1 VQGYGVPSE
10 APEAV
15 VVLNDQPASRELLKR
30 YSITPSRSVLV
41 VLEPRVTAPTMY
53 TKRCLARYGHRFAA
67 SPNWA
72 TLVGGTS
79 FLWPQEL
86 RTTKPIPTNE
96 FETTLINGEKRSAV
110 KGSQYGL
117 RRAAIAECS
126 AIGVSAAVFGPGW
139 AASAASRTKEAAKA
153 LAKAGLAGSLPDVP
167 EALGGLSFR
176 PARPMG
182 TIEEKAAAFRVAPS
196 SIVIENSADYVSEK
210 LVDALCAGVV
220 PIYVGPPLSQFGLP
234 DSLALPAAATAA
246 DVVRTVQSLTP
257 SQIDEIV
264 SAGGAWLE
272 SPDAQSHEIQ
282 TVLMGLGE
290 TIGQRLEAATR

>member
-220 PIYVGPPLSQFGLP
+220 PIYVGPPLDRFDIPGDVAVTCPPDPKAIANRVRSISASQ
-234 DSLALPAAATAA
+234 AQAT
-246 DVVRTVQSLTP
+246 L
-257 SQIDEIV
+257 
-264 SAGGAWLE
+264 SAGLDWLSGPAKE
-272 SPDAQSHEIQ
+272 HEI
-282 TVLMGLGE
+282 TKVLRSLGE
-290 TIGQRLEAATR
+290 SIGERLAES